1 MMLTVGIGN
10 SVFHTMCV
18 IIATLF
24 SNCILCKY
32 CIFLFI
38 VILVHVRYVFIKKS
52 QDYYTWSVKWFIACL
67 VDLRDM
73 GIHLVC
79 FLRNILHLADQ

>member
-32 CIFLFI
+32 CTFFVYNYFGTCELCI
-38 VILVHVRYVFIKKS
+38 Y
-52 QDYYTWSVKWFIACL
+52 
-67 VDLRDM
+67 
-73 GIHLVC
+73 
-79 FLRNILHLADQ
+79 